1 MENISLRDVVVDELK
16 SNSNESLKN
25 LSLESVTE
33 AVIGGKFPLRK
44 SKLTC
49 IFDFILYI
57 LFFASTG
64 VITYFL
70 WTKLHWILAIILM
83 YPIYRVI
90 GYPIILL
97 TAPLYNLLTPEN
109 KAWSIFCNALHE
121 GDNHTASKMKEAIE
135 RWNNC
140 GDQSYLQEYSK
151 QVKVGQSS
159 SLNDDSTKAIV
170 EVCTN
175 EYDQT
180 ILDQTKAIETNPES
194 PGVGRNYF
202 LRGTAYYNKGQYDQA
217 INDYSDAIEHDA
229 MFLGWIAKPGHIGWD
244 DETQRQIQLNPEKEE
259 VFRLNVIKNTHQHQ
273 RYPFDYYYRAASHYA
288 KGEYDRAILDYTK
301 TVELEPSMGEAH
313 FQLAKAHLEMGN
325 KDLALE
331 QYKILSVLDGELA
344 EELLN
349 LIN

>member
-1 MENISLRDVVVDELK
+1 MENISLRDIVVDELK
-16 SNSNESLKN
+16 SNSNESLNN
-25 LSLESVTE
+25 LSIESVTE

-49 IFDFILYI
+49 IFDFILYL

-70 WTKLHWILAIILM
+70 WTKLHWILAIILA

-109 KAWSIFCNALHE
+109 KLWSIFCSALHE

-151 QVKVGQSS
+151 RVKVGQSS
-159 SLNDDSTKAIV
+159 SLNDDSTKANF

-202 LRGTAYYNKGQYDQA
+202 LRGTAYYNKGQSHA
-217 INDYSDAIEHDA
+217 RA
-229 MFLGWIAKPGHIGWD
+229 
-244 DETQRQIQLNPEKEE
+244 
-259 VFRLNVIKNTHQHQ
+259 VFDVQQEIRRL
-273 RYPFDYYYRAASHYA
+273 
-288 KGEYDRAILDYTK
+288 L
-301 TVELEPSMGEAH
+301 
-313 FQLAKAHLEMGN
+313 
-325 KDLALE
+325 
-331 QYKILSVLDGELA
+331 
-344 EELLN
+344 
-349 LIN
+349 